1 MIERRSHNERGM
13 TLLEIMVVIAIIG
26 IGLVLLRTGVRGL
39 TKADLVED
47 TEELAAMLRR
57 ASLLA
62 IEKGEQHR
70 VVIDVDKG
78 IYRIDV
84 CQGPAALAREEAIT
98 NEEEKTKKAI
108 EKGTEK
114 LRDLP
119 SDALAVGD
127 PDEAMRRAKAIAGH
141 HIADRTCTPAVEGIT
156 GVQHNA
162 HKAYLKVGEQPADW
176 IRNLNVVTGIKF
188 QAIWVQHKIDP
199 TKKGDVAIYFMPN
212 GSAEKAVIE
221 LTNTDGD
228 VRTIMVHGLTG
239 RIQQKTGKLDDVDSH
254 MLRNVMNER
263 EKARESEK

>member
-1 MIERRSHNERGM
+1 M

-26 IGLVLLRTGVRGL
+26 VGLVLLRSGVRGI

-70 VVIDVDKG
+70 VVIDIDKG
-78 IYRIDV
+78 VYRIDV
-84 CQGPAALAREEAIT
+84 CQGPATLARNEQIT
-98 NEEEKTKKAI
+98 NDEEKTKRAI
-108 EKGTEK
+108 ERGTEK

-127 PDEAMRRAKAIAGH
+127 PDEAQRRAKAIAGH
-141 HIADRTCTPAVEGIT
+141 HIADRTCGPATEGIS
-156 GVQHNA
+156 GVHHNVKKQYVQLGNQA
-162 HKAYLKVGEQPADW
+162 ADW
-176 IRNLNVVTGIKF
+176 IRNLNIPMGIKF
-188 QAIWVQHKIDP
+188 QEVWVQHMNDSSR
-199 TKKGDVAIYFMPN
+199 KGEVAIYFWPN

-221 LTNTDGD
+221 LANGDGD

-239 RIQQKTGKLDDVDSH
+239 RIQQKSGKLDDVDSH
-254 MLRNVMNER
+254 MLRNAMNQKD
-263 EKARESEK
+263 KARETDR